1 MLALFDGAIGG
12 LPLFLLFVCLAIAL
26 GFEFVNGF
34 HDTANAVATVIY
46 TKSLKPHH
54 AVVWSGLVNLVGVLL
69 SGGAVAFSIV
79 HLLPMDILVN
89 IGSTAGMLMVA
100 CLLIAALVW
109 NLSTWY
115 FGLPAS
121 SSHALIGSIVGVG
134 MAASA
139 FGGQGVAAGVN
150 WDKLK
155 EIALALVVSP
165 LIGFAFAGLL
175 LLILKVTIKDPKLY
189 SEPQGDAPPPFF
201 IRLLLI
207 GTCTGVSFSHGS
219 NDGQKGIGLVML
231 ILIGMVPLQFAVN
244 PKFDGTDVH
253 ETLSSI
259 RNVREVIRM
268 NPEPKLAPKIEE
280 NLAKIESRIGNL
292 NSLDTL
298 SQPEKAELRR
308 TVMASDV
315 LLNKYSKA
323 VKLDKPYAESLKSS
337 RKKLMSIVDFVV
349 GWVIYAVALALGL
362 GTMFGWKRIVVT
374 VGEKIGKTHLT
385 YAQGAAAELVAFAT
399 IMSADKI
406 GVPVSTTHILSSGI
420 AGTMAANRS
429 GLQFKT
435 IRNIA
440 LAWVLT
446 VPVTILLA
454 AALYFAAVSIVV
466 KPEARTF
473 APLVQTK

>member
-1 MLALFDGAIGG
+1 MLAFLDGSLGG
-12 LPLFLLFVCLAIAL
+12 IQLILLLLCLAIAL

-46 TKSLKPHH
+46 TKSLKPQH

-79 HLLPMDILVN
+79 HLLPMDILAN
-89 IGSTAGMLMVA
+89 IGSTAGMLMVS
-100 CLLIAALVW
+100 CLLISALIW

-139 FGGQGVAAGVN
+139 FGGQGFGAGVN

-165 LIGFAFAGLL
+165 LIGFAVAGLL
-175 LLILKVTIKDPKLY
+175 LLVLKMVIKDPKLY
-189 SEPQGDAPPPFF
+189 SEPQGDKPPPFW

-207 GTCTGVSFSHGS
+207 GTCTGVSYAHGS
-219 NDGQKGIGLVML
+219 NDGQKGIGLIML
-231 ILIGMVPLQFAVN
+231 ILIGMVPLQFTVN
-244 PKFDGTDVH
+244 SHFDGTDVH
-253 ETLSSI
+253 ETLSAI
-259 RNVREVIRM
+259 RNVREIVRT
-268 NPEPKLAPKIEE
+268 NPEPKLVPQIETE
-280 NLAKIESRIGNL
+280 LTAIETAIGSR
-292 NSLDTL
+292 NSLNDL
-298 SQPEKAELRR
+298 AQPEKTALRHSVMKDEELLKRY
-308 TVMASDV
+308 A
-315 LLNKYSKA
+315 KK
-323 VKLDKPYAESLKSS
+323 VKLDSRMTDALKKS
-337 RKKLMSIVDFVV
+337 RAKIMGIADFVV
-349 GWVIYAVALALGL
+349 SWVIYAVALALGL
-362 GTMFGWKRIVVT
+362 GTMFGWKRIVIT

-399 IMSADKI
+399 IAGADRL
-406 GVPVSTTHILSSGI
+406 GLPVSTTHVLSSGV

-454 AALYFAAVSIVV
+454 ASLYFAAVTVGV
-466 KPEARTF
+466 KKEARAF
-473 APLVQTK
+473 APIVDVQ